1 MKISQNPAPNRT
13 RKHQINFYI
22 TDEELTIIEKK
33 MLKLKTNNMSA
44 YIRKM
49 VIDGY
54 IIEVDYSD
62 LKSVCYEMHKIGTN
76 INQIAKRANSTNV
89 VYASD
94 FTDIKKRIEQIWQLL
109 KSSLSKF
116 G

>member
-1 MKISQNPAPNRT
+1 M
-13 RKHQINFYI
+13 
-22 TDEELTIIEKK
+22 
-33 MLKLKTNNMSA
+33 
-44 YIRKM
+44 RKM
-49 VIDGY
+49 AIDGY

-94 FTDIKKRIEQIWQLL
+94 FAEIKKRVEQIWQLL
-109 KSSLSKF
+109 KSSLLKF